1 MQKSASIFW
10 QTKTFYIQI
19 INKHGVA
26 KTRNLVNFGASND
39 ESTVFTA

>member
-1 MQKSASIFW
+1 MQKSVSIFC
-10 QTKTFYIQI
+10 TFKTFYNQI

>member
-1 MQKSASIFW
+1 MQKLISIFW
-10 QTKTFYIQI
+10 QYKTFYNQI
-19 INKHGVA
+19 IYKHGVA